1 MSWSTIIGIVLLLYA
16 GYVVYKGRVTTSDDY
31 GHSEWLNRS
40 EKPVQFWFAVTVIL
54 VMAVLMLFN
63 VFKI

>member
-1 MSWSTIIGIVLLLYA
+1 MNWSTIIGIVLLGYA
-16 GYVVYKGRVTTSDDY
+16 GYVIYRGRVTTSDDY
-31 GHSEWLNRS
+31 GHSDWINRN
-40 EKPVQFWFAVTVIL
+40 EKPVQFWFAVFVIL